1 MRDIPAPR
9 KAQRDE
15 DQLQRVRLKALLAS
29 IVVVL
34 MAVVVGLG
42 IVSESPDTKSGV
54 KLSDYWPLVV
64 AGCAVFFGFIIGVD
78 MLTPKRKL
86 STISAI
92 LFGGFAG
99 LIVTLLLGM
108 VIDYFVSTFGPKSDA
123 QIGQQV
129 FMIKVILGLGMC
141 YLGATTV
148 LQTQD
153 DFRLVIP
160 YVEFA
165 KQLRGAKPLILDTS
179 ALIDGRVQDIA
190 EVGLLQTPLV
200 IPGFVIAELQT
211 LGDSSDKMKRAR
223 GRRGLEVVAKL
234 QRSPRLDL
242 TLDETTVSGKDVDA
256 MIVEL
261 ARLMPGTI
269 VTTDMGLNRVASIQ
283 GVSVLNVND
292 LANALKPN
300 VIPGEPLSVHLLKRG
315 EQPGQGVGYLEDG
328 TMVIA
333 ENGEAAIGADVT
345 LIVKSTMQTS
355 AGRLIFGRID
365 EGAGEHGL
373 DDSGVALPG
382 VPGVAGG
389 PGAIDGDDSVGGGG
403 PGGGGAGGFR
413 QRPRAHRN
421 PRRG

>member
-1 MRDIPAPR
+1 MTDVPTPR
-9 KAQRDE
+9 RTSRDE
-15 DQLQRVRLKALLAS
+15 EQLQRSRLKTLLAF
-29 IVVVL
+29 IVVIL
-34 MAVVVGLG
+34 MAVVVSLGLVTDSG
-42 IVSESPDTKSGV
+42 SSKSGWS
-54 KLSDYWPLVV
+54 LTDWWPAV
-64 AGCAVFFGFIIGVD
+64 AGGAAIFFGVIIAID
-78 MLTPKRKL
+78 ALTPRRKL

-99 LIVTLLLGM
+99 IVVTFLMSM
-108 VIDYFVSTFGPKSDA
+108 VIDYFVSTSDLMTAFGVTSKH
-123 QIGQQV
+123 I
-129 FMIKVILGLGMC
+129 FMLKVILGLGLC

-179 ALIDGRVQDIA
+179 ALIDGRVLDVA

-211 LGDSSDKMKRAR
+211 LGDSADKMKRAR
-223 GRRGLEVVAKL
+223 GRRGLEIVAKL

-242 TLDETTVSGKDVDA
+242 TIDESVVAGKDVDA

-269 VTTDMGLNRVASIQ
+269 VTTDLGLNRVASIQ
-283 GVSVLNVND
+283 GASVLNIND
-292 LANALKPN
+292 LANAMKPN
-300 VIPGEPLSVHLLKRG
+300 VIPGEPLTVTLMKRG

-328 TMVIA
+328 TMVVA
-333 ENGEAAIGADVT
+333 ENGEGHIGAEVT
-345 LIVKSTMQTS
+345 LTVKSTMQTS

-365 EGAGEHGL
+365 DGAAHHDEGA
-373 DDSGVALPG
+373 
-382 VPGVAGG
+382 
-389 PGAIDGDDSVGGGG
+389 DGDAGSAGLEHDERSAG
-403 PGGGGAGGFR
+403 PGGF
-413 QRPRAHRN
+413 RPRPRTHRN

>member
-1 MRDIPAPR
+1 MRDIHAPR

-15 DQLQRVRLKALLAS
+15 DQVQRVRLKALLAS

-42 IVSESPDTKSGV
+42 IVSESPENKSGV
-54 KLSDYWPLVV
+54 KLSDYWPFVI
-64 AGCAVFFGFIIGVD
+64 AGCAIFFGFIIGVD

-108 VIDYFVSTFGPKSDA
+108 VVDYFVSTFGPKTDEA
-123 QIGQQV
+123 ITQQV

-200 IPGFVIAELQT
+200 IPGFVIAELQA
-211 LGDSSDKMKRAR
+211 LGDSNDKMKRAR

-242 TLDETTVSGKDVDA
+242 TLDETPVTGKEVDT

-283 GVSVLNVND
+283 GVSVLNIND

-300 VIPGEPLSVHLLKRG
+300 VIPGEPLTVHLLKRG

-333 ENGEAAIGADVT
+333 ENGEAAIGTDVT

-365 EGAGEHGL
+365 EGNADGSLADSRVGMHGAAGMLERDDGIEPPEHG
-373 DDSGVALPG
+373 
-382 VPGVAGG
+382 G
-389 PGAIDGDDSVGGGG
+389 PA
-403 PGGGGAGGFR
+403 GGGAGGFR

>member
-1 MRDIPAPR
+1 MPDLPTPR
-9 KAQRDE
+9 RPNRDE
-15 DQLQRVRLKALLAS
+15 EQVQRTRLKALLAF
-29 IVVVL
+29 IVVML
-34 MAVVVGLG
+34 MAVVVSLG
-42 IVSESPDTKSGV
+42 IVTDSSSNQSGMR
-54 KLSDYWPLVV
+54 LADWWW
-64 AGCAVFFGFIIGVD
+64 AIAGGCAVFFGLIIAVD
-78 MLTPKRKL
+78 TLTPRRKL

-99 LIVTLLLGM
+99 LVITFLLSM
-108 VIDYFVSTFGPKSDA
+108 VIDYFVATSDLTKA
-123 QIGQQV
+123 YPITSQQIL
-129 FMIKVILGLGMC
+129 MLKVILGLGLC

-165 KQLRGAKPLILDTS
+165 KQLRGAKPMILDTS
-179 ALIDGRVQDIA
+179 VLIDGRVQDIA

-200 IPGFVIAELQT
+200 IPGFVLGELQA
-211 LGDSSDKMKRAR
+211 LGDSGDKLKRAR

-242 TLDETTVSGKDVDA
+242 TIDETTVSGKDVDA

-283 GVSVLNVND
+283 GVSVLNIND

-300 VIPGEPLSVHLLKRG
+300 VIPGEPLLVHLLKRG
-315 EQPGQGVGYLEDG
+315 EQPGQAVGYLEDG
-328 TMVIA
+328 TMVVA
-333 ENGEAAIGADVT
+333 ENGEPQIGTDVT
-345 LIVKSTMQTS
+345 LVVKSTMQTS
-355 AGRLIFGRID
+355 AGRLIFGRVD
-365 EGAGEHGL
+365 EHAVDP
-373 DDSGVALPG
+373 DDSGQT
-382 VPGVAGG
+382 AGG
-389 PGAIDGDDSVGGGG
+389 TPDGSDDSG
-403 PGGGGAGGFR
+403 PGPSGGAGGSF
-413 QRPRAHRN
+413 RPRPRTHRN

>member
-42 IVSESPDTKSGV
+42 IVSESPETKSGV

-211 LGDSSDKMKRAR
+211 LGDSQDKMKRAR

-256 MIVEL
+256 MMVEL

-269 VTTDMGLNRVASIQ
+269 VTTDLGLNRVASIQ
-283 GVSVLNVND
+283 GVSVLNIND

-333 ENGEAAIGADVT
+333 ENGEPAIGTDVT

-365 EGAGEHGL
+365 EGHGDSGF
-373 DDSGVALPG
+373 DDSRVGIHGA
-382 VPGVAGG
+382 AGLLD
-389 PGAIDGDDSVGGGG
+389 GADDSEHQDHGGSGG
-403 PGGGGAGGFR
+403 PGGAGGGGFR